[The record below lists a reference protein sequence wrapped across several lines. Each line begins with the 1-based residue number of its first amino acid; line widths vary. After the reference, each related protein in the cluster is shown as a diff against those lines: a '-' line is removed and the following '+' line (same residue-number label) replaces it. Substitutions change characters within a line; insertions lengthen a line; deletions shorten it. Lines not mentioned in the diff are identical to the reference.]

1 MADTRIK
8 VVLDL
13 DSDISKAKS
22 SISQLNQAFSNIGG
36 AKGNALTN
44 TLQQIEK
51 EFTKLQNVSGSAMS
65 KVGDFSKVENSTI
78 KIDSAIKKLSKE
90 LVDMGTLSADQA
102 QKMFPPTILAKINKV
117 NSAIKTYNTEIK
129 KSESNAIKQATKEFE
144 DQQKKVKELTEEL
157 QKYEQLKSSKK
168 LVSQTAYNEAKLNK
182 SNAKR
187 ANTVNQPRLQAEIA
201 NLQEQRQNVINEYN
215 AKTGKNT
222 GAYSKGAKDLQAK
235 IKAAEAEAK
244 KLADK
249 AKQTQEYFDSIEVE
263 ETLTSKIENTK
274 KALEEATQKS
284 QDLQNNLNNVKADSV
299 AKAMDEARKK
309 LEGLTGVDL
318 SKITNIEQLNQLFE
332 KFSQEG
338 IEGFKKGVL
347 EATGSVQQLDSAN
360 KSMSRSTEESKSKVE
375 EENRALSNVE
385 GLKSRIQYFFSLTN
399 TVQLAR
405 RAVRQAVETIK
416 ELDAAM
422 TETAVVTDFS
432 VGDMWEQL
440 PRYTEAANNLGTT
453 TLGAYQTMTLFYQQG
468 LETNEVFEIGTETMK
483 MARIA
488 GLEYSD
494 ATNLM
499 TAALRGFNME
509 LNETSAQRVNDVYS
523 ELAAIT
529 AADTEEIATAMTKTA
544 SIAANANMEF
554 ETTAA
559 LLAQIIETTREPA
572 ETAGTAMKTIIARF
586 TEMKKATSDIVS
598 VDGEEVSVNKVEAA
612 LKSAGVALRD
622 VNGEFRDLDDVF
634 LELSSKWNSLD
645 MMTQRYIATM
655 AAGSRQQSRFIAMMS
670 DYDRTIQ
677 LVDAAYDSSGASQ
690 KQFEKTQDSLES
702 KINELTNAWNEF
714 LMGITNS
721 SVIKGAVDLLTD
733 ILNIINKITGAFGDG
748 VGGVLKFG
756 VALATLKGGE
766 VASRVLASKAIAFT
780 EQAKKNPGDKS
791 NTKFFFGGSPKEKA
805 TNGLNN
811 FTERLNNF
819 NEGKGFKLNV
829 DLDTEKAQ
837 AELTALEGKA
847 VETGATTA
855 SSMEVAQQQ
864 TNELGASAVTTG
876 AEMSSIGVG
885 AGQGA
890 TAAKPSLDL
899 TEKEIEDIK
908 QEAIEARI
916 ALKNMNPNADDA
928 FIDNFLDE
936 KGFKNADGDI
946 IGLPSSNTIKETFGY
961 KNKDEAV
968 EALSKIK
975 TQKNLDNKINQMSN
989 AAYIADTMGDVADKV
1004 DDVGD
1009 ALNTATPKAKGLGS
1023 ALKGA
1028 GKAVLNFA
1036 TAHPILLG
1044 VTAALAAA
1052 TAAVIILWQ
1061 NMDSQKA
1068 QREFEEAR
1076 QTADNFKDAL
1086 DRATDSLENLKKSW
1100 DSLGEQE
1107 KTLNGLVKGTLEWK
1121 EALAEYNA
1129 QVLEVVKN
1137 NKDLS
1142 FTVDEN
1148 GKLVIQKETDGKI
1161 LTGEEAYEAS
1171 KEEQYNQKN
1180 LLQLQTMF
1188 ANSYRDYAETEAYKT
1203 ALKEAEDLKSI
1214 YEEQMLNSTEQGE
1227 DFGSAIGYLW
1237 YDKRANE
1244 ARTSLGLS
1252 EDYTEEEYKNLQD
1265 KQISNFENQNKA
1277 AIQSY
1282 LSNEYSDSIALAT
1295 SELTASA
1302 NSTLSYRKS
1311 IEQEMGISDNTANDA
1326 IGYFDENKDTY
1337 LKEWAELQGYD
1348 YKDGKIYNQEGKQIK
1363 IEWNGN
1369 GKAEKDPDT
1378 WITNEQI
1385 ASDLI
1390 QSKTAEKSKE
1400 ASENVANILSNTGTD
1415 IAELYAGQ
1423 WEKVDEQVLNQISKD
1438 QGVSGLIAEQIAGD
1452 LSNINVKN
1460 LTSENQEMID
1470 FIEATT
1476 GKTISEL
1483 EGTVQEV
1490 IANNLQET
1498 AKNIQKTIE
1507 NKREELKY
1515 NLEDFYTPDG
1525 DTAKAT
1531 KTVASYNKIIDKL
1544 SNEEVSFLSN
1554 LKTNIENSFN
1564 EVDSK
1569 ALFRSIQDAYIE
1581 ASKNGNQAI
1590 LKDFRTV
1597 WSSVD
1602 WSSPLK
1608 SLKNLNNLIE
1618 TGTDGVKK
1626 LAKAAKNDLSNSLL
1640 SSANQFKEVVT
1651 SEDFSDVSKELTSIY
1666 EKEGKITFDNIWEAA
1681 EKSSTLNLA
1690 LQDGTISATGFAK
1703 AMELVAQGTL
1713 DVTNV
1718 TSELLDALTQAN
1730 QLMDNMDQA
1739 YKRAKDYDFG
1749 NTYTDIGKTYK
1760 EAAEAVQDLAAGGA
1774 WGDPQFDSYMEYI
1787 VGQKQWAEALAE
1799 NNYDTKE
1806 AYNSLKGVVESSKGT
1821 MLGIWKNAINNQEGD
1836 SPVSLKNGL
1845 PVFDL
1850 TNIES
1855 TEDLI
1860 NKVAKA
1866 TGKTE
1871 DEARAMVADA
1881 AAYSS
1886 ELSNALENLD
1896 KIAALK
1902 KLLAGKTA
1910 VNGEY
1915 ALTDAEMEA
1924 LGISDEFLKGVS
1936 VNGNKGG
1943 IRRITNEEREQ
1954 MVGAAS
1960 SYAETEFKKVAFK
1973 DKYNHTMS
1981 KQSIATMPVSDISN
1995 ETMSQ
2000 LQSAFDKS
2008 VNNGIASGL
2017 TLDQAKQAAIS
2028 GLANYVGAE
2037 NAQKLGAAL
2046 VAGYQDDNAAVAAA
2060 QASAQQA
2067 QLFYNAIYSA
2077 IVNAMADAYGIG
2089 VGISGAVTANKDG
2102 SYTVGGRTFKKKKG
2116 KTYEIDNEGKETE
2129 VKDFDIDTYA
2139 NYQKA
2144 ASNSATVAAERS
2156 QQLYSTS
2163 AILVANGSA
2172 EDEEE
2177 ANKMIDNYNESSVD
2191 TGTPSNVPDVTIDQN
2206 PYVTTY
2212 VDAGETGVPGLDK
2225 EGGGDSSDEK
2235 FKKANYA
2242 EENAN
2247 KQLEALDRV
2256 RQTND
2261 REAELIEKLPE
2272 EIQFPLKMA
2281 NLGEDMLYEYQEIQ
2295 INKNKQDALKTQLAA
2310 EQDQAKYYGE
2320 YYYYD
2325 EFTDA
2330 YMYDVEKMASDDLD
2344 DEKRQEIEEEINNL
2358 QEINDKLN
2366 AVEDELDGGKIQKVF
2381 RTLEKATDGAS
2392 KALKKEAKAA
2402 DLLEEEFGDLAK
2414 QFGLDDELK
2423 KFGDSI
2429 DNTIKSSKLLNKSF
2443 EGLGIVSEETLSKL
2457 DKLPIGDNTKNLIK
2471 NTLGKNEGGTIG
2483 SVMGDMFGASS
2494 DMFGSIGDILNFDM
2508 MSMGLDG
2515 MNMMKDMGQKM
2526 IQYVVQFVQT
2536 IINWWINREDWLY
2549 NLLSAIEQEV
2559 RNFNRQSEVEE
2570 RFRLYSDE
2578 GLNDLVSAWE
2588 AMRASLEKQI
2598 DLNEQLIESR
2608 QAELQ
2613 FLNMTNLPFAP
2624 AFYYDYAEERVIENP
2639 WVYDIYVLLLDLGSA
2654 IPEFGQIFSSIK
2666 QLMEDNKKRMEDAVQ
2681 EIEDARDKIL
2691 ELEKQQLELRTKYM
2705 EDEIE
2710 LEELVMDT
2718 IIEKQQEQID
2728 ELSTMNEAIEQGN
2741 EKLIQTL
2748 NDNLDRIR
2756 QQRENQDKEEELA
2769 EKERRLAYLRQDTS
2783 NANRAEIMNLQEELK
2798 DERRDYTD
2806 ELIDQKISEL
2816 EKQNELAA
2824 EQRQKQI
2831 DLLQSQLDYT
2841 EKYGLQWAEA
2851 QTLIKNGFDS
2861 EGRLRVGTDLYNM
2874 LMSKEDFTSMG
2885 LGSTRQTQQIMDWN
2899 VTSIAAAAFREINDI
2914 WEEGFGNFEMS
2925 NDVHD
2930 QSRLHLWEDRQVDY
2944 YQLPSWLS
2952 FLQPAANTIQDYL
2965 WRTGNNISAFVET
2978 GFLSGKNSSS
2988 ILGKTVVP
2996 LLQGIYKAVVG
3007 RVDEYNSLN
3016 ETETGGFEEVSGAI
3030 TQASDNLGYGLGEK
3044 LVNGISNAFASVGGD
3059 IVNGFTNSMSN
3070 YAVPKT
3076 QTQTTGNFNM
3086 NFYINSE
3093 DREEGMSIGES
3104 ILRAFREGISNLSIF
3119 G

>member
-22 SISQLNQAFSNIGG
+22 SINQLNRAFSNIGG
-36 AKGNALTN
+36 SKGNALTS
-44 TLQQIEK
+44 TLEQIEK
-51 EFTKLQNVSGSAMS
+51 EFTKLQNISGSAMN

-90 LVDMGTLSADQA
+90 LVNMGTLSADQA

-129 KSESNAIKQATKEFE
+129 KSENNAIKQASKEFE
-144 DQQKKVKELTEEL
+144 NQQKKVKELANEL

-168 LVSQTAYNEAKLNK
+168 LVSQDDYNQAKSTLTVSKTAATKAQNK
-182 SNAKR
+182 
-187 ANTVNQPRLQAEIA
+187 VA
-201 NLQEQRQNVINEYN
+201 NLQMQRQAAIDEYN
-215 AKTGKNT
+215 NKTGKNT
-222 GAYSKGAKDLQAK
+222 GAYSKGAKDLQVE
-235 IKAAEAEAK
+235 IKAAQEEAK
-244 KLADK
+244 KLADN
-249 AKQTQEYFDSIEVE
+249 AKQAEEYFKTLEVK

-274 KALEEATQKS
+274 KALEEASQKS
-284 QDLQNNLNNVKADSV
+284 QDLQNNLNNIKADSL
-299 AKAMDEARKK
+299 AKAMDEAKKK

-347 EATGSVQQLDSAN
+347 EATGSIQQLDSAN
-360 KSMSRSTEESKSKVE
+360 KSMSKSTEESKSKVE

-622 VNGEFRDLDDVF
+622 VNGEFRNLDDVF

-645 MMTQRYIATM
+645 MMTQRYVATM

-670 DYDRTIQ
+670 DYDRTLE

-690 KQFEKTQDSLES
+690 KQFEKTQESLES
-702 KINELTNAWNEF
+702 KINRLTNAWNEF

-721 SVIKGAVDLLTD
+721 SVIKGAVDLLTG
-733 ILNIINKITGAFGDG
+733 ILNVINKITGAFGDG

-791 NTKFFFGGSPKEKA
+791 NTRFFFGGSPKEKA

-819 NEGKGFKLNV
+819 NEGKGFKVNV

-864 TNELGASAVTTG
+864 TNELGASAVTAG
-876 AEMSSIGVG
+876 AEMSSIGAG

-916 ALKNMNPNADDA
+916 ALKNMNPNADDE

-936 KGFKNADGDI
+936 KGFKNDDGDI
-946 IGLPSSNTIKETFGY
+946 IGLPSSNSIKETFGY

-968 EALSKIK
+968 DALNKIK

-989 AAYIADTMGDVADKV
+989 AAHIADTMGDAADKV

-1009 ALNTATPKAKGLGS
+1009 ALQNTTPKAKGLGS

-1036 TAHPILLG
+1036 AAHPILLG

-1052 TAAVIILWQ
+1052 TGAAIILWQ

-1121 EALAEYNA
+1121 EALAKYNA

-1142 FTVDEN
+1142 FIVDEN
-1148 GKLVIQKETDGKI
+1148 GKLIIQKETNGKI

-1180 LLQLQTMF
+1180 LLQLQTML
-1188 ANSYRDYAETEAYKT
+1188 ANSYRDYAETEAYKVT
-1203 ALKEAEDLKSI
+1203 LKEAENLKNL
-1214 YEEQMLNSTEQGE
+1214 YEEQMLNSTGQDG
-1227 DFGSAIGYLW
+1227 DLGSAIGYLQ
-1237 YDKRANE
+1237 YNKRANE
-1244 ARTSLGLS
+1244 ARASLGLS
-1252 EDYTEEEYKNLQD
+1252 ESYTEEEYKNLQD
-1265 KQISNFENQNKA
+1265 KQISNFEKQNKA

-1295 SELTASA
+1295 AELTANA

-1311 IEQEMGISDNTANDA
+1311 IEQEMGISDSTANDA

-1337 LKEWAELQGYD
+1337 LKEWAKLQGYD

-1390 QSKTAEKSKE
+1390 QSKTVEKSKK
-1400 ASENVANILSNTGTD
+1400 ASENVANVLSNSGTD
-1415 IAELYAGQ
+1415 IAELYAGL
-1423 WEKVDEQVLNQISKD
+1423 WEKVDEQVLSQMSED
-1438 QGVSGLIAEQIAGD
+1438 QGVSGLIAGQIAGN
-1452 LSNINVKN
+1452 LSNINIKN

-1515 NLEDFYTPDG
+1515 N
-1525 DTAKAT
+1525 
-1531 KTVASYNKIIDKL
+1531 TVTDYNKIIDGL

-1554 LKTNIENSFN
+1554 LKTNIEKSFN

-1597 WSSVD
+1597 WSSIE

-1618 TGTDGVKK
+1618 IGTDGVKE

-1666 EKEGKITFDNIWEAA
+1666 EKERKITFDNIQEAA

-1690 LQDGTISATGFAK
+1690 LQEGTISATGFAK

-1713 DVTNV
+1713 DVTNI

-1806 AYNSLKGVVESSKGT
+1806 AYNSLKSVVESSQGT

-1836 SPVSLKNGL
+1836 SPVSLNNGL

-1902 KLLAGKTA
+1902 KLLVGKTA
-1910 VNGEY
+1910 VGGKY
-1915 ALTDAEMEA
+1915 TLTDAEMEA
-1924 LGISDEFLKGVS
+1924 LGISDEFLKGVKI
-1936 VNGNKGG
+1936 NGEKGG
-1943 IRRITNEEREQ
+1943 IRRITEEEREQ

-1960 SYAETEFKKVAFK
+1960 SYAETEFKKVK
-1973 DKYNHTMS
+1973 IVNDGGRELTGSWLKNN
-1981 KQSIATMPVSDISN
+1981 IDNISDDS
-1995 ETMSQ
+1995 MSQ

-2089 VGISGAVTANKDG
+2089 VGISGAVTANEDG
-2102 SYTVGGRTFKKKKG
+2102 SYTVGGRTFKKKNG
-2116 KTYEIDNEGKETE
+2116 KTYEVTDGKKTKVEN
-2129 VKDFDIDTYA
+2129 FDIDTYA

-2144 ASNSATVAAERS
+2144 ASDSATVAAERS

-2172 EDEEE
+2172 VNEEE
-2177 ANKMIDNYNESSVD
+2177 ANKMLDKYNEASVD
-2191 TGTPSNVPDVTIDQN
+2191 SGTSGNAPDITIDQN
-2206 PYVTTY
+2206 PYVTSY

-2235 FKKANYA
+2235 FKKTNYA

-2295 INKNKQDALKTQLAA
+2295 INKNKQAALQSQLKN
-2310 EQDQAKYYGE
+2310 EQDQAKYLGE

-2330 YMYDVEKMASDDLD
+2330 YMYDVEKMESDDLD
-2344 DEKRQEIEEEINNL
+2344 DEKRQEIEEEISNL

-2366 AVEDELDGGKIQKVF
+2366 AVEDELDGGKIQKIF
-2381 RTLEKATDGAS
+2381 RGLAKASTDTS
-2392 KALKKEAKAA
+2392 KALKGTSKAS
-2402 DLLEEEFGDLAK
+2402 DMLEEEFGNLADK
-2414 QFGLDDELK
+2414 FGLGDQLDKFGKSLDSAIDESKFLK
-2423 KFGDSI
+2423 KEF
-2429 DNTIKSSKLLNKSF
+2429 K
-2443 EGLGIVSEETLSKL
+2443 GLGIVSEDMLSKI
-2457 DKLPIGDNTKNLIK
+2457 DNLPFGDATKSLIK
-2471 NTLGKNEGGTIG
+2471 NTLGTNENGTIG
-2483 SVMGDMFGASS
+2483 SFLGDSFGAAGE
-2494 DMFGSIGDILNFDM
+2494 MFDGLADVLNFDM
-2508 MSMGLDG
+2508 MSMGLDAF
-2515 MNMMKDMGQKM
+2515 NNMKDMASKI
-2526 IQYVVQFVQT
+2526 IQQVVSVIQT
-2536 IINWWINREDWLY
+2536 VVNWWTNREDWLY

-2559 RNFNRQSEVEE
+2559 HNFNRQEQVEE

-2598 DLNEQLIESR
+2598 DLNEQLIKSR

-2613 FLNMTNLPFAP
+2613 FLNLTNLPFSP
-2624 AFYYDYAEERVIENP
+2624 AFYYDYKEERVIENP
-2639 WVYDIYVLLLDLGSA
+2639 WVYDIYVLLLDLGSM
-2654 IPEFGQIFSSIK
+2654 IPEIGGVFSSIK
-2666 QLMEDNKKRMEDAVQ
+2666 QLMEDNKKRMEDAVD
-2681 EIEDARDKIL
+2681 EIESAREQIL

-2705 EDEIE
+2705 EDEEE
-2710 LEELVMDT
+2710 LEQLVMDA
-2718 IIEKQQEQID
+2718 IIEKQQEEID
-2728 ELSTMNEAIEQGN
+2728 ELTAMSDAISEGN
-2741 EKLIQTL
+2741 QKLIDAL
-2748 NDNLDRIR
+2748 NDNLDKIR
-2756 QQRENQDKEEELA
+2756 EMRDNQDREEELA
-2769 EKERRLAYLRQDTS
+2769 QKERRLAYLRQDTS
-2783 NANRAEIMNLQEELK
+2783 GANRAQILDLQKELE

-2806 ELIDQKISEL
+2806 NLIDQKISEL
-2816 EKQNELAA
+2816 EKQNEDAA
-2824 EQRQKQI
+2824 AQRQKQI
-2831 DLLQSQLDYT
+2831 DLLQEQLDYT
-2841 EKYGLQWAEA
+2841 EKYGLQWKEA
-2851 QTLIKNGFDS
+2851 QTLIKNGFDN
-2861 EGRLRVGTDLYNM
+2861 EGRLRVGSELFDL
-2874 LMSKEDFTSMG
+2874 LMSKEDFTSLG
-2885 LGSTRQTQQIMDWN
+2885 NGSTRQNRQIMDWN
-2899 VTSIAAAAFREINDI
+2899 VTGIAAAAYREINHI
-2914 WEEGFGNFEMS
+2914 WDKGFGNFEMS

-2930 QSRLHLWEDRQVDY
+2930 QSRLHLWEDRDIEY
-2944 YQLPSWLS
+2944 RQLPSWLS
-2952 FLQPAANTIQDYL
+2952 FLQPAYNSIQDYA
-2965 WRTGNNISAFVET
+2965 WRTKQNLGSFIET
-2978 GFLSGKNSSS
+2978 GYLSGSNSSS

-2996 LLQGIYKAVVG
+2996 LIQRIAANIEAMVNDYKSISDA
-3007 RVDEYNSLN
+3007 
-3016 ETETGGFEEVSGAI
+3016 ETGGAQKIAGVI
-3030 TQASDNLGYGLGEK
+3030 TSSTDNLGLSLGERILSGFSK
-3044 LVNGISNAFASVGGD
+3044 SISTLGDDIINGVKVATQSNSSKTVTSTQNYGD
-3059 IVNGFTNSMSN
+3059 IVFNNHFNNEENGDSIIERMVDFFRR
-3070 YAVPKT
+3070 
-3076 QTQTTGNFNM
+3076 GNQ
-3086 NFYINSE
+3086 
-3093 DREEGMSIGES
+3093 G
-3104 ILRAFREGISNLSIF
+3104 LSVV
-3119 G
+3119 

>member
-8 VVLDL
+8 VILDL
-13 DSDISKAKS
+13 ESDISKAKS

-36 AKGNALTN
+36 SKGNALTA
-44 TLQQIEK
+44 TLEQIEK

-78 KIDSAIKKLSKE
+78 KIDGAIKKLSKE
-90 LVDMGTLSADQA
+90 LVNMGTLSADQA

-117 NSAIKTYNTEIK
+117 NSAIKIYNTEIK
-129 KSESNAIKQATKEFE
+129 KSENNAIKQATREFE
-144 DQQKKVKELTEEL
+144 DQQKKVKELSNEL

-168 LVSQTAYNEAKLNK
+168 LVSQEDYNQAKSAQTVSRTAATKAQNK
-182 SNAKR
+182 VAS
-187 ANTVNQPRLQAEIA
+187 LQM
-201 NLQEQRQNVINEYN
+201 QRQAAIDEYN
-215 AKTGKNT
+215 NKTGKNT
-222 GAYSKGAKDLQAK
+222 GAYSKGAKDLQVE
-235 IKAAEAEAK
+235 IKAAQEEAK
-244 KLADK
+244 KLADN
-249 AKQTQEYFDSIEVE
+249 AKQAEEYFKTLEVK

-274 KALEEATQKS
+274 KALEEASQKS

-299 AKAMDEARKK
+299 AKAMDEAKKK

-347 EATGSVQQLDSAN
+347 EATGSIQQLDSAN

-422 TETAVVTDFS
+422 TETAVVTDFN

-529 AADTEEIATAMTKTA
+529 AADTQEIATAMTKTA

-622 VNGEFRDLDDVF
+622 VNGEFRNLDDVF

-670 DYDRTIQ
+670 DYDRTLE
-677 LVDAAYDSSGASQ
+677 LVNAAYDSSGASQ
-690 KQFEKTQDSLES
+690 KQFEKTQESLES
-702 KINELTNAWNEF
+702 KINRLTNAWNEF

-721 SVIKGAVDLLTD
+721 SVIKGAVDLLTG

-829 DLDTEKAQ
+829 DLDTEEAQ

-876 AEMSSIGVG
+876 AEMSSIGAG

-946 IGLPSSNTIKETFGY
+946 IGLPSSNSIKETFGY

-989 AAYIADTMGDVADKV
+989 AAYIADTMGDAADKV

-1009 ALNTATPKAKGLGS
+1009 ALDTATPKAKGLGS

-1052 TAAVIILWQ
+1052 TAAAIILWQ

-1142 FTVDEN
+1142 FIVDEN
-1148 GKLVIQKETDGKI
+1148 GKLVIQKEIDGKI

-1171 KEEQYNQKN
+1171 KEEQYSQKN
-1180 LLQLQTMF
+1180 LLQLQTML

-1203 ALKEAEDLKSI
+1203 TLKEAENLKNL
-1214 YEEQMLNSTEQGE
+1214 YEEQMLNSTGQDGE
-1227 DFGSAIGYLW
+1227 LGSAIGYLW
-1237 YDKRANE
+1237 YNKRTNE

-1252 EDYTEEEYKNLQD
+1252 ENYTEEEYKNLQD
-1265 KQISNFENQNKA
+1265 KQISNFEKQNKA

-1282 LSNEYSDSIALAT
+1282 LSNEYSDSIALAA
-1295 SELTASA
+1295 SELTANV

-1311 IEQEMGISDNTANDA
+1311 IEQEMGISDSTANDA

-1337 LKEWAELQGYD
+1337 LKEWAKLQGYD

-1363 IEWNGN
+1363 IEWTGN
-1369 GKAEKDPDT
+1369 GKAENDPDT

-1385 ASDLI
+1385 TSDLI
-1390 QSKTAEKSKE
+1390 QSKTAEKSKK

-1415 IAELYAGQ
+1415 ISELYAGQ
-1423 WEKVDEQVLNQISKD
+1423 WEKVNEQVLNQISKD
-1438 QGVSGLIAEQIAGD
+1438 QGVSGLIAKQIAGD

-1476 GKTISEL
+1476 GKTINEL

-1498 AKNIQKTIE
+1498 AKNVQKTIE

-1515 NLEDFYTPDG
+1515 NLEDFYTPG
-1525 DTAKAT
+1525 ENTVKAT
-1531 KTVASYNKIIDKL
+1531 EMVADYNETINKL

-1618 TGTDGVKK
+1618 TGTNGVKE

-1640 SSANQFKEVVT
+1640 GSANQFKEVVT
-1651 SEDFSDVSKELTSIY
+1651 SEDFSDVSNELTSIY
-1666 EKEGKITFDNIWEAA
+1666 EKEEKITFDNIQEAA

-1739 YKRAKDYDFG
+1739 YKRAKDYNFG

-1760 EAAEAVQDLAAGGA
+1760 EAAEAVQDLVAGGA

-1806 AYNSLKGVVESSKGT
+1806 AYNSLKSVVESSKGT

-1902 KLLAGKTA
+1902 KLLVGKTA
-1910 VNGEY
+1910 VDGKY
-1915 ALTDAEMEA
+1915 TLTDAEMEA
-1924 LGISDEFLKGVS
+1924 LGISEEFLKRVKL
-1936 VNGNKGG
+1936 NGEQGG

-1960 SYAETEFKKVAFK
+1960 SYAETEFKKVK
-1973 DKYNHTMS
+1973 IVNDSGRDLTGSQLKNN
-1981 KQSIATMPVSDISN
+1981 IGNISDES
-1995 ETMSQ
+1995 MSQ

-2028 GLANYVGAE
+2028 GLADYVGAE

-2089 VGISGAVTANKDG
+2089 IGVSGAITDNEDGTYTISGRK
-2102 SYTVGGRTFKKKKG
+2102 FKKENG
-2116 KTYEIDNEGKETE
+2116 KTYEIGDDGTSTVVDN
-2129 VKDFDIDTYA
+2129 FNIDTYA

-2144 ASNSATVAAERS
+2144 ASDSATVAAERS

-2172 EDEEE
+2172 ENEEE
-2177 ANKMIDNYNESSVD
+2177 ANKMVDKYNEASVD
-2191 TGTPSNVPDVTIDQN
+2191 SGTSGNAPDITIDQN

-2295 INKNKQDALKTQLAA
+2295 INKNKQAALQNQLDA
-2310 EQDQAKYYGE
+2310 ERDQAKYYGE

-2344 DEKRQEIEEEINNL
+2344 DEKRQEIEEEISNL

-2414 QFGLDDELK
+2414 QLGLDDELK

-2639 WVYDIYVLLLDLGSA
+2639 WVYDIYVLLLDLGSM

-2783 NANRAEIMNLQEELK
+2783 SANRAEIMNLQEELK

-3016 ETETGGFEEVSGAI
+3016 EAETGGFEEVSGAI

-3104 ILRAFREGISNLSIF
+3104 VLRAFREGISNLSIF